1 MRIVGRAVR
10 RPYPARLARRCA
22 RPDRCEGRGA
32 GDPRRLVDGRMADA
46 AHRIGAGAA
55 RRGGPGCRTRR
66 DRRGARFTYWGFSDA
81 DKAIIQAD
89 SPPIPVTRYSDQPSL
104 TTIDLFKSDEA
115 TPPPTTATPLP
126 PTP

>member
-46 AHRIGAGAA
+46 AHRI
-55 RRGGPGCRTRR
+55 R
-66 DRRGARFTYWGFSDA
+66 SDEHT
-81 DKAIIQAD
+81 
-89 SPPIPVTRYSDQPSL
+89 SELPSL
-104 TTIDLFKSDEA
+104 MRISYTVFCLEKNNFTGASANIGKDIMEGSYKDAFVA
-115 TPPPTTATPLP
+115 HPR
-126 PTP
+126 